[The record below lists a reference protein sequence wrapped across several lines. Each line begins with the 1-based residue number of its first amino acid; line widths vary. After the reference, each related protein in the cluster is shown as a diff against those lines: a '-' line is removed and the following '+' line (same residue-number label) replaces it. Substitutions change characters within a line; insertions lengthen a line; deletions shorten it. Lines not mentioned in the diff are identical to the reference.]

1 MIVTSN
7 WGKKLANKSIEAIMA
22 GPYDVTGVLAFKDG
36 GRMDHA
42 TAIKLT
48 NAFWHKTDR
57 IFFGSAASKGFGINR
72 LCFLEFGKSQKCIHS
87 HFVAQSPFDPIAF
100 AAFLNTL
107 WDKFHSS
114 TAKPEDNWISPIEDK
129 LATAEYVTKEV
140 WRFRDD
146 SHLLNCDHGSERP
159 TIYSDFDNEAQLERI
174 INHIEES
181 GFEDALERVPVHMVL
196 IRQRIA
202 RRVQVAA
209 SRQNKIKFDMANA
222 TPAFQKFIQSRQS

>member
-1 MIVTSN
+1 MN
-7 WGKKLANKSIEAIMA
+7 WGKEIAGRSINQIVN

-36 GRMDHA
+36 DRMCHA

-48 NAFWHKTDR
+48 KAFLHKVDL
-57 IFFGSAASKGFGINR
+57 IFFGQAANQGYGINR

-87 HFVAQSPFDPIAF
+87 HFVAHAPFDPIVFSAI
-100 AAFLNTL
+100 LITL
-107 WDKFHSS
+107 WDKFHDS
-114 TAKPEDNWISPIEDK
+114 TAGPADNWITPIENK
-129 LATAEYVTKEV
+129 LATAEYVTKEI

-146 SHLLNCDHGSERP
+146 SHVLNCDHGKEQLTS
-159 TIYSDFDNEAQLERI
+159 YDSFANEAQLQRI
-174 INHIEES
+174 ANRIDAE

-202 RRVQVAA
+202 RREKEAA
-209 SRQNKIKFDMANA
+209 SRQNKIKLNMATV